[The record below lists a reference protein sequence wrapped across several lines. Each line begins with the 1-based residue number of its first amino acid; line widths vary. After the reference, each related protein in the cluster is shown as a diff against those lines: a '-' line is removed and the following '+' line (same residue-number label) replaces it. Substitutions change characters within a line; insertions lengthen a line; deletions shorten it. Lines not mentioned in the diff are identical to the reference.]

1 MKRIFL
7 SSILLLWVNFSMMA
21 INMKVGDTKDLSI
34 GNVSHLQGCQWTIS
48 HRENVIFTSTPQSY
62 STDVTIKAIKKIST
76 TAPCVVSC
84 KYYYLDLDPTTGR
97 YTYLRTGYKDWNIF
111 IKESGSDS
119 DSDDPTNNTINLS
132 ITNASIA
139 VNEWVD
145 VYISSS
151 YGGKYSW
158 SIDNPGFA
166 TSISSQSG
174 KISVRGVCPG
184 ETYLRVTST
193 YGGYAVC
200 KLKIEPKNSY
210 EIGEHITAPTA
221 EGVEMGFEIT
231 NLNPKLCYATG
242 VPSKTSG
249 EVTIPLEAHGF
260 IVAGVSDYAGFHN
273 TLINNIIFPPTI
285 TRIGN
290 YAFNEC
296 KDLNNIE
303 LPNELEIIGM
313 DAFHG
318 CTSLTRISIPH
329 KVTSINSS
337 AFHGCTSLKTISFP
351 EKLENIASWA
361 FAGCNS
367 LKQVEFPAYLKS
379 IGNNAF
385 SGCSSLEDFTLPS
398 SIKSIGSAAFRNC
411 TSLKK
416 IVIPD
421 QITILEEETFSGCS
435 NLSEIV
441 IPNSITS
448 IGDYSFYNCRSIMS
462 FYSYIM
468 EPFDL
473 PSDALG
479 VWRSDAVLYVPKG
492 TKQQYSVLKG
502 WRNFGTIV
510 EVDDPTGIEES
521 KRQIFGQKNI
531 VYSINGKMIMNSD
544 NIYNCLPK
552 GIYINKGKKIIIR

>member
-62 STDVTIKAIKKIST
+62 STDVTIKAIKKITT

-158 SIDNPGFA
+158 SIDNPGLA
-166 TSISSQSG
+166 TSISTNNG
-174 KISVRGVCPG
+174 KVSVRGVCPG
-184 ETYLRVTST
+184 ETYLRVTSI

-210 EIGEHITAPTA
+210 EIGEHITAPTI
-221 EGVEMGFEIT
+221 EGVEMGFEII

-242 VPSKTSG
+242 VPSKTTG

-260 IVAGVSDYAGFHN
+260 IVAGVSDYAGFRN
-273 TLINNIIFPPTI
+273 TLINNIIFPPTVTI
-285 TRIGN
+285 IGN
-290 YAFNEC
+290 YAFKDC
-296 KDLNNIE
+296 KSLNNIE
-303 LPNELEIIGM
+303 LPNDLEIIGM
-313 DAFHG
+313 DAFYG
-318 CTSLTRISIPH
+318 CTSLTGITIPN

-337 AFHGCTSLKTISFP
+337 VFEGCTSLKNISFP
-351 EKLENIASWA
+351 EKLENIASRA
-361 FAGCNS
+361 FAGCKS
-367 LKQVEFPAYLKS
+367 LQYVEFPSYLKS

-385 SGCSSLEDFTLPS
+385 SDCSSLTDFALPH
-398 SIKSIGSAAFRNC
+398 SIESIGSATFRNC
-411 TSLKK
+411 INLKR

-421 QITILEEETFSGCS
+421 QITIIDNETFSGCS

-441 IPNSITS
+441 IPKSITS
-448 IGDYSFYNCRSIMS
+448 IGNYAFYDCRSIMS
-462 FYSYIM
+462 FYSYIK

-473 PSDALG
+473 PSYALG

-492 TKQQYSVLKG
+492 TKQQYSVLIG
-502 WRNFGTIV
+502 WRDFNTIV
-510 EVDDPTGIEES
+510 EIEESAGINVS
-521 KRQIFGQKNI
+521 KRQIFNENNTI
-531 VYSINGKMIMNSD
+531 YSVNGKLVVNSD
-544 NIYNCLPK
+544 KINNTLPK
-552 GIYINKGKKIIIR
+552 GIYINKGKKIIIK